1 MATQATPNK
10 IKRSFTITPES
21 VAFLCEAR
29 AERNARSD
37 SETLDILLKELG
49 EKRKLAAIDAAY
61 TAYYD
66 SASDEQLAEETEWAK
81 HAGPNVFAGM
91 EP

>member
-1 MATQATPNK
+1 MATHATLHK

-21 VAFLCEAR
+21 AAFLRAAR
-29 AERNARSD
+29 AERNAGSD
-37 SETLDILLKELG
+37 SETLDLLLRELM
-49 EKRKLAAIDAAY
+49 EKRKLAEIDAAY

-66 SASDEQLAEETEWAK
+66 AASDEQLAEETEWAQK
-81 HAGPNVFAGM
+81 VGPNVFAGI